1 LISAWIVVLSFV
13 PRIWDFCCMNLLT
26 KLCSGS
32 LSLCLQLKMSEG
44 FAEVS

>member
-1 LISAWIVVLSFV
+1 LISAWIVVL
-13 PRIWDFCCMNLLT
+13 PYIRGIWDFCCMNLVT

-32 LSLCLQLKMSEG
+32 LSLCLQLKRSDG